1 MSTITQ
7 RVPYYA
13 MFSPKASYSI
23 RRLLNTKKKATA
35 MYCGSLFNK
44 IYFLETLTEYV
55 RPIWSSIHNNALP
68 F

>member
-1 MSTITQ
+1 
-7 RVPYYA
+7 
-13 MFSPKASYSI
+13 
-23 RRLLNTKKKATA
+23 